1 MSPGENLTSHLQFSL
16 SEITR
21 TISKHL
27 KIDSETIAKYI
38 QNEYDD
44 ESSDSFSETDV
55 ASFCCDVSGQMHELE
70 DFVEA
75 VIYFTSTSIEIEK
88 VKLDVIQLI
97 LSLLKIRK
105 AEIEKMDINFKKD
118 NR

>member
-1 MSPGENLTSHLQFSL
+1 MSPGENLTSHLQLSL
-16 SEITR
+16 SEIIR

-27 KIDSETIAKYI
+27 KIDSVTVAKYI

-44 ESSDSFSETDV
+44 ECSDSFSETDV
-55 ASFCCDVSGQMHELE
+55 RSFCCYESGQMHELE

-75 VIYFTSTSIEIEK
+75 VIYYTSTSIETEK

-97 LSLLKIRK
+97 LILLKIRK
-105 AEIEKMDINFKKD
+105 AEIEKMDIKFRKD